1 MGYFLLGVV
10 LLVAVLLAARSFVN
24 ANPANLAQA
33 ARAFVAAFSALAGT
47 GLLFAGRFGLALIA
61 IGATIVAIRA
71 LKRGPGGFGM
81 GRGSSE
87 RAQDSSE
94 VVTETLRMQLDHAS
108 GSLEGEVLRGRF
120 SGRTLESLG
129 LSDLLELLADCQR
142 EDPRSVP
149 LLETY
154 LDRRQ
159 ADWRG
164 HATGGDREDERGRP
178 PPQGGMDEATAW
190 SILGL
195 APGASAD
202 EIKAAHR
209 RLMTRLHPDHG
220 GSGYLA
226 AQLNEAKDLLLRRQ
240 R

>member
-164 HATGGDREDERGRP
+164 HAAGDREDEPGRP

>member
-10 LLVAVLLAARSFVN
+10 LLVAMLLAARSFVS

-81 GRGSSE
+81 GGGSSE

-164 HATGGDREDERGRP
+164 HVAGDGEDEPARP
-178 PPQGGMDEATAW
+178 RPQGGMDEATAW

-195 APGASAD
+195 SPGASAD

-209 RLMTRLHPDHG
+209 RLMTSLHPDHG